1 MPFRLAFTA
10 ALALVAAPALHA
22 QETAPA
28 PAPAVAPAPAITVEV
43 ISEGSG
49 ASPAATD
56 VVLIDYRGLLA
67 DGTEFD
73 AGQAVMLA
81 VGGVIPGSSAGLQR
95 MRVGGRYRLT
105 IPPALGYGDSQVGPI
120 PPNSTLTFEVTLRD
134 AGPPERARAM
144 QGLPDVRVEAIV
156 PGTGRMPAADEL
168 VLIDYAGRLADGTQF
183 DAGQNAVLFVSRVV
197 PGFAQGLMQMRVGGR
212 YRLFVP
218 ADLAYGERGAGPIP
232 PNSDLVF
239 EVTLHATNRL
249 SEIGAMMRAAASSA
263 LPQP

>member
-1 MPFRLAFTA
+1 MSVRHAF
-10 ALALVAAPALHA
+10 ALALALLAAPALHA
-22 QETAPA
+22 QEAA
-28 PAPAVAPAPAITVEV
+28 PAPAVTPVPTITFEV

-49 ASPAATD
+49 ARPAATD
-56 VVLIDYRGLLA
+56 VVLIDYRGTLA

-73 AGQAVMLA
+73 AGQGAMFE
-81 VGGVIPGSSAGLQR
+81 VGGVIPGFSEGLQR
-95 MRVGGRYRLT
+95 MRVGGRYRIT
-105 IPPALGYGDSQVGPI
+105 IPPALGYGANQTGPI

-144 QGLPDVRVEAIV
+144 MGLPDVRVEAIV
-156 PGTGRMPAADEL
+156 PGTGRMPGPDEL

-183 DAGQNAVLFVSRVV
+183 DAGHGAVLFVSRTV
-197 PGFAQGLMQMRVGGR
+197 PGFAQGLMQMRTGGR

-239 EVTLHATNRL
+239 EVTLIATNRL
-249 SEIGAMMRAAASSA
+249 QEIGAMMRAAAGA
-263 LPQP
+263 TAPQP

>member
-1 MPFRLAFTA
+1 MPVRHAF
-10 ALALVAAPALHA
+10 ALALALLAAPALHA
-22 QETAPA
+22 QEAAPVTAPT
-28 PAPAVAPAPAITVEV
+28 PAIIFEV
-43 ISEGSG
+43 VSEGTG

-56 VVLIDYRGLLA
+56 VVLIDYRGTLA

-73 AGQAVMLA
+73 AGQGAMFE
-81 VGGVIPGSSAGLQR
+81 VGGVIPGFSEGLQR

-105 IPPALGYGDSQVGPI
+105 IPPALGYGDAQVGPI

-144 QGLPDVRVEAIV
+144 MGLPDVRVEAIM
-156 PGTGRMPAADEL
+156 PGTGRMPAPDEL
-168 VLIDYAGRLADGTQF
+168 VLIDYVGRLADGTQF
-183 DAGQNAVLFVSRVV
+183 DAGQGAVLPISGVV
-197 PGFAQGLMQMRVGGR
+197 PGFAQGLMQMRTGGR

-239 EVTLHATNRL
+239 EVTLIATNRL
-249 SEIGAMMRAAASSA
+249 SEIGAMMRAAAGSA
-263 LPQP
+263 QP

>member
-1 MPFRLAFTA
+1 MPFRSTLAAT
-10 ALALVAAPALHA
+10 LALVAAPALHA
-22 QETAPA
+22 QEAAPA
-28 PAPAVAPAPAITVEV
+28 PASASAPVPAISFEV

-56 VVLIDYRGLLA
+56 VVLIDYRGTLA

-73 AGQAVMLA
+73 AGQGAMFE
-81 VGGVIPGSSAGLQR
+81 VGGVIPGFSEGLQR

-105 IPPALGYGDSQVGPI
+105 IPPALGYGESQVGPI

-134 AGPPERARAM
+134 AGPPERARTM
-144 QGLPDVRVEAIV
+144 MGLPDVRVEAIV
-156 PGTGRMPAADEL
+156 PGTGRMPAPDEL

-183 DAGQNAVLFVSRVV
+183 DAGQGAVLFVSRVV
-197 PGFAQGLMQMRVGGR
+197 PGFAQGLMQMRTGGR

-239 EVTLHATNRL
+239 EVTLIAANRL
-249 SEIGAMMRAAASSA
+249 SEIGAMMRAAAGSA
-263 LPQP
+263 TPQP

>member
-1 MPFRLAFTA
+1 MPVRHAF
-10 ALALVAAPALHA
+10 ALALALLAAPALHA
-22 QETAPA
+22 QE
-28 PAPAVAPAPAITVEV
+28 VAPAPAAAPTIALEV

-49 ASPAATD
+49 VTPAATD
-56 VVLIDYRGLLA
+56 VVLIDYRGTLA

-73 AGQAVMLA
+73 AGQGAMFE
-81 VGGVIPGSSAGLQR
+81 VGGVIPGFSEGLQR

-105 IPPALGYGDSQVGPI
+105 IPPALGYGANPVGSI
-120 PPNSTLTFEVTLRD
+120 PPNSALTFEVTLRD

-144 QGLPDVRVEAIV
+144 MGLPDVRVEAIV
-156 PGTGRMPAADEL
+156 PGTGRTPAPDEI

-183 DAGQNAVLFVSRVV
+183 DAGQGTVLPLSGVV
-197 PGFAQGLMQMRVGGR
+197 PGFAQGLMRMRTGGR

-239 EVTLHATNRL
+239 DVTLIATNRMA
-249 SEIGAMMRAAASSA
+249 EIGAMMRAAAGA
-263 LPQP
+263 PQP